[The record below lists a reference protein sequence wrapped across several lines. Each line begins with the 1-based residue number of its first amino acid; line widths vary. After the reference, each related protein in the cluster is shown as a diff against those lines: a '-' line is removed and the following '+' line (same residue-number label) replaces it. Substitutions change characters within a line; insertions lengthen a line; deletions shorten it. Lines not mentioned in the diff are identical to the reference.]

1 MPCIL
6 IFQINYQKAHVSTLH
21 TTTALLSP
29 EIKSGTLSELLT
41 RSLIGLSCCPPE
53 KCLWHSITKSWIV
66 ISVCWKVVKISTSLF
81 RCFVN
86 WHASCWGSEGKQM
99 KGSFFFGH
107 ACPANSMAW
116 WTPLRC
122 YASVHQCLSAQSYPP
137 MADPILCPTSS
148 TLNSDR
154 SCTSSIQSVSIISQT
169 NSAKQVPIVCF
180 SPRSQDKWTCFDG
193 KMSQAAQK
201 LDPSVTLR
209 LF

>member
-41 RSLIGLSCCPPE
+41 RSLIGLSCCPEE
-53 KCLWHSITKSWIV
+53 KCLWHSTTKSWIV

-99 KGSFFFGH
+99 KGSFSSGML
-107 ACPANSMAW
+107 AQQTAW
-116 WTPLRC
+116 HGEPPWAVMLPSTSVCLRNRIPPWPIPFC
-122 YASVHQCLSAQSYPP
+122 VQRRPHSTATALAQVAFKVFQLFPRPIRQNKSQLSAFPQDLKINGP
-137 MADPILCPTSS
+137 AS
-148 TLNSDR
+148 TGKCLKQLKNSTR
-154 SCTSSIQSVSIISQT
+154 V
-169 NSAKQVPIVCF
+169 
-180 SPRSQDKWTCFDG
+180 
-193 KMSQAAQK
+193 
-201 LDPSVTLR
+201 
-209 LF
+209 